1 MSIDDFL
8 PGTRRPLKVGLL
20 LPNGE
25 GMLDGRTARW
35 DDFRTF
41 AQHAED
47 AGFDALW
54 TVDHL
59 LVRPAAVAA
68 QFGVP
73 VSPQLAAEPPQ
84 GFWDCWMLLA
94 ALAGVTS
101 RIRLGTLVSCTGY
114 RNPVVLANM
123 ATTLDEASGG
133 RLVLG
138 LGAGNYADEHRS
150 LGVPFDHQVSRFE
163 EALAIILGLL
173 RHGAVDF
180 AGEWYTARE
189 CELRMRGPRPGGPPL
204 LIGALGQGPRM
215 LRLVAEYA
223 DYWNAGLAFERSHPD
238 RIPPLRAAVD
248 AACLAHG
255 RDPATLARTVT
266 IRVALLGRTVSIQS
280 PGEEQL
286 RGTPEAI
293 AEAFRAFARA
303 GIDEAQVWLA
313 PNSLAQIEAFSPVLA
328 LLDGT

>member
-1 MSIDDFL
+1 MVLHPPIEEST
-8 PGTRRPLKVGLL
+8 PGTQRPLRVGLL

-41 AQHAED
+41 ARLAED
-47 AGFDALW
+47 IGFDALW

-59 LVRPAAVAA
+59 LLRPPTAP
-68 QFGVP
+68 P
-73 VSPQLAAEPPQ
+73 V
-84 GFWDCWMLLA
+84 GFWDCWTLLS

-123 ATTLDEASGG
+123 AATLDEMSGG

-138 LGAGNYADEHRS
+138 LGAGSHADEHRS
-150 LGVPFDHQVSRFE
+150 LGVPFDHRISRFE
-163 EALAIILGLL
+163 EAVAIISALL
-173 RHGAVDF
+173 REGQVDF

-189 CELRMRGPRPGGPPL
+189 AEVRLRGPRLSGPPL
-204 LIGALGQGPRM
+204 LIGSFGQGPRM
-215 LRLVAEYA
+215 LGLVAKYA

-248 AACLAHG
+248 AACLAVG
-255 RDPATLARTVT
+255 RDPGTMARTVT
-266 IRVALLGRTVSIQS
+266 VRVASLGRTLALLS
-280 PGEEQL
+280 PGEEPL
-286 RGTPEAI
+286 RGTP
-293 AEAFRAFARA
+293 AELAEVFRAFARV
-303 GIDEAQVWLA
+303 GIDEVQVWLN
-313 PNSLAQIEAFSPVLA
+313 PNSLVEIEAFAPVLD
-328 LLDGT
+328 LLDRA